1 MAIWQSINL
10 FAWHDDMVMPVVY
23 SLVVGVLLLRFNPA
37 GKKAILITLTVYAV
51 SLLGMLASGA
61 LFVFGFT
68 SASVWIRELF
78 QFIEGLVLIRLS
90 MMLVLRLILPAL
102 RLKVPTILEDIIV
115 FIGYVGWV
123 MVQLHGAGLELSSI
137 VTTSTVITAMVAF
150 SMQDTLGNL
159 LAGLA
164 LQLDNSVDVGD
175 WIKLDEI
182 TGRVV
187 QIRWRHTAVQTRN
200 WETVIVPNSQ
210 MMKGKF
216 LVLGRHGE
224 DPVQWRRWIWF
235 NVGYQER
242 PPRVIEV
249 IETAIRSLDIP
260 NVAKHPQ
267 PSCVLMGFE
276 ESYGRYAL
284 RYWLTDLHPDDPTD
298 SIVRTHIFSAMQR
311 EGMRL
316 AYPEQHIRMTKE
328 TDKRD
333 EMKVSRQ
340 VTDLVNMLRSMKLFN
355 RFSDEELRDIA
366 QRLKYAPFAKGDIIT
381 RQGARANWLYFL
393 IEGEAQA
400 YIEMPGQTQKILSN
414 LKSGSYF
421 GEMGLLKGSPRIAS
435 VVALEDCRCYRMEKE
450 SFKEVMINH
459 PGLAEELSA
468 KINERETGLD
478 SLQASESLGIVE
490 VKVVPAED
498 SGWIKKI
505 RSFLRV

>member
-1 MAIWQSINL
+1 MWNHINM
-10 FAWHDDMVMPVVY
+10 FAWHDGMLSIAVY
-23 SLVVGVLLLRFNPA
+23 SLAVGVMLLRYNAPGKKAVLITLGVLLLSF
-37 GKKAILITLTVYAV
+37 
-51 SLLGMLASGA
+51 LGMLLSGVLSFFELASSGVWLLELS
-61 LFVFGFT
+61 LFV
-68 SASVWIRELF
+68 
-78 QFIEGLVLIRLS
+78 EGMALIRLS
-90 MMLVLRLILPAL
+90 MMLILRIILPRLRLN
-102 RLKVPTILEDIIV
+102 VPRILEDIIV
-115 FIGYVGWV
+115 FIGYLGWI
-123 MVQLHGAGLELSSI
+123 MVQLHDAGLELSSI

-175 WIKLDEI
+175 WIQLDEI
-182 TGRVV
+182 SGRVV

-216 LVLGRHGE
+216 LVLGRHGD

-249 IETAIRSLDIP
+249 IETAIRRLDIP
-260 NVAKHPQ
+260 NVAKDPQ

-284 RYWLTDLHPDDPTD
+284 RYWLTDLQPDDPTD

-333 EMKVSRQ
+333 EMKISRQ
-340 VTDLVNMLRSMKLFN
+340 VADLVNMLRGMTLFN
-355 RFSDEELRDIA
+355 RFPDEELREIA
-366 QRLKYAPFAKGDIIT
+366 QRLKYAPFARDDIIT

-393 IEGEAQA
+393 IEGQA
-400 YIEMPGQTQKILSN
+400 ESYIELEGQPRRRLST
-414 LKSGSYF
+414 LKPGSYF
-421 GEMGLLKGSPRIAS
+421 GEMGLLTGTPRIAS
-435 VVALEDCRCYRMEKE
+435 VRALEDCRCYRMEKNL
-450 SFKEVMINH
+450 FQEVMRNH
-459 PGLAEELSA
+459 PELAAELSTH
-468 KINERETGLD
+468 INSRETGLD
-478 SLQASESLGIVE
+478 SQQTSETIDLVVTQAKPVE
-490 VKVVPAED
+490 D
-498 SGWIKKI
+498 RGWVGKL

>member
-1 MAIWQSINL
+1 MWNSINL
-10 FAWHDDMVMPVVY
+10 FAWHEGMLWVVVY
-23 SLVVGVLLLRFNPA
+23 SLVVGVMLLRYNAP
-37 GKKAILITLTVYAV
+37 GKKAVLITLGVLSL
-51 SLLGMLASGA
+51 SLLGMLLSGV
-61 LFVFGFT
+61 LFVFGLA
-68 SASVWIRELF
+68 SPSVWMRELF
-78 QFIEGLVLIRLS
+78 QFFEGLALIRLS
-90 MMLVLRLILPAL
+90 MMLILRIILPVL
-102 RLKVPTILEDIIV
+102 RLKVPRILEDIIV
-115 FIGYVGWV
+115 FIGYLGWV
-123 MVQLHGAGLELSSI
+123 MVQLHDAGLELSSI

-164 LQLDNSVDVGD
+164 LQLDNSVDIGD
-175 WIKLDEI
+175 WIKLDDI

-260 NVAKHPQ
+260 NVAKDPL

-298 SIVRTHIFSAMQR
+298 SVVRTHIFSAMQR

-333 EMKVSRQ
+333 ELKITRQ
-340 VTDLVNMLRSMKLFN
+340 VSDRVNMLRSIKLFN
-355 RFSDEELRDIA
+355 RFPEQELRNIA
-366 QRLKYAPFAKGDIIT
+366 KRLKYAPFAKGDIIT

-393 IEGEAQA
+393 IDGQA
-400 YIEMPGQTQKILSN
+400 ESYIELEGQPRKQLPT

-421 GEMGLLKGSPRIAS
+421 GEMGLLTGSPRIAS
-435 VVALEDCRCYRMEKE
+435 VVALEDCRCYRMNKDD
-450 SFKEVMINH
+450 FQEVMASH
-459 PGLAEELSA
+459 PDLAQELSTN
-468 KINERETGLD
+468 INTREIGLD
-478 SLQASESLGIVE
+478 SLQTSETLDLVVTLEKPVE
-490 VKVVPAED
+490 QQSWMGKV
-498 SGWIKKI
+498 